1 MTRQGFIQQPGFQPG
16 RCAFQG
22 HVSADSARTR
32 LAMSVPEDL
41 PRRGHG
47 SWHMF
52 ARDAKPRVVGL
63 FMRPHLSVTRR

>member
-1 MTRQGFIQQPGFQPG
+1 
-16 RCAFQG
+16 
-22 HVSADSARTR
+22 
-32 LAMSVPEDL
+32 MSVPEDL